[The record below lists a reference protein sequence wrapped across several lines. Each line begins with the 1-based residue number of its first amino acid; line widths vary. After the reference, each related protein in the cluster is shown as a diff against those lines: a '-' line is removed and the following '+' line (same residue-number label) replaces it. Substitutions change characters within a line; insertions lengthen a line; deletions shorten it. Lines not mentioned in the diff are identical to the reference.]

1 MPALDRVLYND
12 AIHRRKMMKRVAAVI
27 LFFAALSAQG
37 QEACTNPKIVKTTG
51 TAELKVTPDQAVIQ
65 LGVEQQSATAKNAKT
80 VVADTSRK
88 ILAALKGLGIDDKD
102 IQTDY
107 LYLQPMIDYR
117 KGLRI
122 TNFTAEQSLSVK
134 VRDLSKLDEVMD
146 VVMSAGANHIGGI
159 EYQSSELRKYK
170 DEARDAAAK
179 AAREKAD
186 ALAKALG
193 NQIGKTYSIEEV
205 QQSEGY
211 YPALTA
217 NTIMDYKQSSAPS
230 TAPGELTVKASV
242 TVTFDLL

>member
-1 MPALDRVLYND
+1 
-12 AIHRRKMMKRVAAVI
+12 MKRVVTVI
-27 LFFAALSAQG
+27 ALCFAALSAQG
-37 QEACTNPKIVKTTG
+37 QEACTHPKIVKTTG

-65 LGVEQQSATAKNAKT
+65 LGVERQSATAKSAKT
-80 VVADTSRK
+80 VVTNTSRK

-102 IQTDY
+102 IQTEY

-134 VRDLSKLDEVMD
+134 VRDLSKLDDVMD
-146 VVMSAGANHIGGI
+146 AVMSAGANHIGGI
-159 EYQSSELRKYK
+159 EYQSSELRKHK

-186 ALAKALG
+186 ARAKALG
-193 NQIGKTYSIEEV
+193 NQIGKTYFIEEV

-211 YPALTA
+211 YAYGGLAA
-217 NTIMDYKQSSAPS
+217 NTATEEDKSRAPS
-230 TAPGELTVKASV
+230 IAPGELTVKASV
-242 TVTFDLL
+242 IATFDLL